1 MKENELLKM
10 LNVILDNIDIAER
23 NHFSSDAIETLY
35 NAKDAINAALKD
47 LSN

>member
-10 LNVILDNIDIAER
+10 LNIILDNIDMAER
-23 NHFSSDAIETLY
+23 NQFSSDAIETLY
-35 NAKDAINAALKD
+35 NAKDVISAALKD